1 MYQNKIYRVTFLIK
15 QLLEFRVIKK
25 SDWEVFDMS
34 PEMDNKKI
42 RRDIAE
48 IKRLMKD
55 IYGYELVYNR
65 NENHYELRQTQRVGK
80 INI

>member
-1 MYQNKIYRVTFLIK
+1 MYQNKIYRLTFLIK

-25 SDWEVFDMS
+25 SDWEVFDLS
-34 PEMDNKKI
+34 PEMDNKTI
-42 RRDIAE
+42 MRDIAE

-65 NENHYELRQTQRVGK
+65 NENHYELRQT
-80 INI
+80 

>member
-25 SDWEVFDMS
+25 SYWEVFDMS
-34 PEMDNKKI
+34 PEMDNKTI
-42 RRDIAE
+42 MRDIAE

-65 NENHYELRQTQRVGK
+65 NENHYE
-80 INI
+80 I

>member
-25 SDWEVFDMS
+25 SYWEVFDMN
-34 PEMDNKKI
+34 PEMDNKTI
-42 RRDIAE
+42 MRDIAE

-65 NENHYELRQTQRVGK
+65 NENHYELR
-80 INI
+80 

>member
-34 PEMDNKKI
+34 PEMDNKTI
-42 RRDIAE
+42 MRGIAE

-65 NENHYELRQTQRVGK
+65 NENHYELR
-80 INI
+80 

>member
-25 SDWEVFDMS
+25 SYWEVFDMN
-34 PEMDNKKI
+34 PEMDNKTI
-42 RRDIAE
+42 MRDIAE

-55 IYGYELVYNR
+55 IYDYELVYNR
-65 NENHYELRQTQRVGK
+65 KENHYE
-80 INI
+80 I

>member
-34 PEMDNKKI
+34 PEMDNKTI
-42 RRDIAE
+42 MSDIAE

-65 NENHYELRQTQRVGK
+65 NENHYELR
-80 INI
+80 

>member
-25 SDWEVFDMS
+25 SDWEVFDLS
-34 PEMDNKKI
+34 PEMDNKTI
-42 RRDIAE
+42 MRDIAE

-55 IYGYELVYNR
+55 IYGYELVSNR
-65 NENHYELRQTQRVGK
+65 NENHYELR
-80 INI
+80 

>member
-25 SDWEVFDMS
+25 SDWEVFDLS
-34 PEMDNKKI
+34 PEMDNKTI
-42 RRDIAE
+42 MRDIAE

-65 NENHYELRQTQRVGK
+65 NENHYELR
-80 INI
+80 

>member
-25 SDWEVFDMS
+25 SDWEVFDLS
-34 PEMDNKKI
+34 PEMDNKTI
-42 RRDIAE
+42 MRDIAE

-65 NENHYELRQTQRVGK
+65 NENHYELL
-80 INI
+80 

>member
-15 QLLEFRVIKK
+15 QLLEFRVVKK

-34 PEMDNKKI
+34 PEMDNKTI
-42 RRDIAE
+42 MRDISE

-65 NENHYELRQTQRVGK
+65 KENHYE
-80 INI
+80 I

>member
-25 SDWEVFDMS
+25 SDWEVFDLS
-34 PEMDNKKI
+34 PEMDNKTI
-42 RRDIAE
+42 MRDIAE

>member
-65 NENHYELRQTQRVGK
+65 NENHYELRQT
-80 INI
+80 

>member
-34 PEMDNKKI
+34 PEMDNKTI
-42 RRDIAE
+42 MRGIAE

-65 NENHYELRQTQRVGK
+65 SENHYELR
-80 INI
+80 

>member
-25 SDWEVFDMS
+25 SDWEVFDMG
-34 PEMDNKKI
+34 PEMDNKTI
-42 RRDIAE
+42 MRDIAE

-65 NENHYELRQTQRVGK
+65 NENHYELR
-80 INI
+80 

>member
-25 SDWEVFDMS
+25 SDWEVFDLS
-34 PEMDNKKI
+34 PEMDNETI
-42 RRDIAE
+42 MRDIAE

-65 NENHYELRQTQRVGK
+65 NENHYELR
-80 INI
+80 

>member
-65 NENHYELRQTQRVGK
+65 NENHYELR
-80 INI
+80 

>member
-25 SDWEVFDMS
+25 SDWEVFDMN

-42 RRDIAE
+42 NRDIAE
-48 IKRLMKD
+48 IKRLMKE
-55 IYGYELVYNR
+55 IHCEELVYNR
-65 NENHYELRQTQRVGK
+65 KENHYES
-80 INI
+80 

>member
-25 SDWEVFDMS
+25 SDWEVFDLS
-34 PEMDNKKI
+34 PEMDNKTI
-42 RRDIAE
+42 MRDIAE

-65 NENHYELRQTQRVGK
+65 NENHYEL
-80 INI
+80 

>member
-25 SDWEVFDMS
+25 SYWEVFDMN
-34 PEMDNKKI
+34 PEMDNKTI
-42 RRDIAE
+42 ARDIAE

-55 IYGYELVYNR
+55 IYDYELVYNR
-65 NENHYELRQTQRVGK
+65 KENHYE
-80 INI
+80 I

>member
-1 MYQNKIYRVTFLIK
+1 MYQNKIYRLTFLIK

-25 SDWEVFDMS
+25 SDWEVFDLS
-34 PEMDNKKI
+34 PEMDNKTI
-42 RRDIAE
+42 MRDIAE

-65 NENHYELRQTQRVGK
+65 NENHYELR
-80 INI
+80 